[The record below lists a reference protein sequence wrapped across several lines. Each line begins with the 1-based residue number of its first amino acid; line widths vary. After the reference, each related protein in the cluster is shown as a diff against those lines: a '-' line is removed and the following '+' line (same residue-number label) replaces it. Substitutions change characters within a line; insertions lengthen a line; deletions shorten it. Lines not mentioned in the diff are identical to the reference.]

1 MIPFKETVLDQSL
14 IERMRI
20 KELLDMK
27 MGDSIKSSG
36 TIINLYKIYEDI
48 LNNPLAVEVQSI
60 LPVQFDTRTQD
71 NYFMLI
77 YTFCK
82 VQACFEK
89 LMYVVWVN
97 FSKPGLDKICHKK

>member
-1 MIPFKETVLDQSL
+1 M
-14 IERMRI
+14 
-20 KELLDMK
+20 LDMK

-36 TIINLYKIYEDI
+36 TIINFYKIYEDI
-48 LNNPLAVEVQSI
+48 LNNPLAVEVQ
-60 LPVQFDTRTQD
+60 D

-77 YTFCK
+77 YTVCK

-89 LMYVVWVN
+89 LMYVVWVS